1 MYAVHTSTKHSSL
14 GALVPE
20 RHREDGSEH
29 RVIRKTASKSAMS
42 IRPRRS
48 RTIDGLGQGPSAKRA
63 HVRNTSLQQQHEDRH
78 GHACKTVADMTL
90 ANGLV
95 KQTQSTSRGPKMI
108 WPSKACALANLDS
121 GDGQSAPRTTAA
133 DRGGQRSGL
142 SNFMYGLYVPLHDS
156 RICEDVHESRYIPAL
171 CGTPCIVAL
180 YVIE

>member
-1 MYAVHTSTKHSSL
+1 
-14 GALVPE
+14 
-20 RHREDGSEH
+20 
-29 RVIRKTASKSAMS
+29 
-42 IRPRRS
+42 
-48 RTIDGLGQGPSAKRA
+48 
-63 HVRNTSLQQQHEDRH
+63 
-78 GHACKTVADMTL
+78 MTL

-180 YVIE
+180 FQVVDGEAPPRVTPTQERAATTLYSVHNTAPAAVH